1 MGFNQSSAKST
12 VRSSVLSGDL
22 FSAVITGCL
31 AGIGI
36 WTKPS
41 PRATSLSL
49 SLSLSTKA
57 ELTKSSTTAASNVYP
72 LRVIRVKDAN
82 PHFAATANSPK
93 MAGRMVISGRMA
105 DVCAE
110 LDRLAA

>member
-1 MGFNQSSAKST
+1 MGSNQSSSFDSNTKVSKT
-12 VRSSVLSGDL
+12 EL
-22 FSAVITGCL
+22 FGAVL
-31 AGIGI
+31 AGFGI

-41 PRATSLSL
+41 P
-49 SLSLSTKA
+49 
-57 ELTKSSTTAASNVYP
+57 AAKPLPVSVNVYP

-82 PHFAATANSPK
+82 PQ

-110 LDRLAA
+110 LNRLAA